1 MQDNS
6 WHINYYI
13 FIYHFESRKSGYEG
27 EKKKMSW
34 ESKEL
39 FRWNKKHFSYF
50 LKGYYLVK
58 KNKNRRR
65 KYSNK

>member
-27 EKKKMSW
+27 EKKKDVLRIKRAFQM
-34 ESKEL
+34 K
-39 FRWNKKHFSYF
+39 
-50 LKGYYLVK
+50 
-58 KNKNRRR
+58 
-65 KYSNK
+65 